1 MCHTCELSHIIL
13 FNPHHSLFR
22 KGGHFTDRVTE
33 ALRSKVT
40 CMLWLNCPFWDYAF
54 ELQEELVK

>member
-13 FNPHHSLFR
+13 FNPHHSLVR
-22 KGGHFTDRVTE
+22 KGGHFTDQVTE